1 MKLRRLND
9 MQVTH
14 PRKILRSIL
23 LAVLLSSFGF
33 STLGHAYSP
42 EAEKKLSV
50 SSAAVANTPL
60 SFSQITEKY
69 IDSPKVVGEAQLK
82 VMFWKIYDAKLAAP
96 NGEWKKDTPFALS
109 LTYLRDFDGEEIASR
124 SVDEMRDIGYEDEV
138 LLAKWFEQMRSVFP
152 DVKEGE
158 NITGVMDKQQHTHF
172 YHEGNLIGSIDD
184 QSFGQAFFDIW
195 LNEKTSEPK
204 MRKQLLGLKK

>member
-1 MKLRRLND
+1 MKLRQLNVK
-9 MQVTH
+9 QPTH
-14 PRKILRSIL
+14 QRNLLKSIL
-23 LAVLLSSFGF
+23 IVSVLSSLGL
-33 STLGHAYSP
+33 STTGHAYAP
-42 EAEKKLSV
+42 EAEQKLSI
-50 SSAAVANTPL
+50 SSAPEANMPL

-69 IDSPKVVGEAQLK
+69 IDRPKVVGEAQLR

-152 DVKEGE
+152 NVLEGE
-158 NITGVMDKQQHTHF
+158 NITGVMDNQQHTHF
-172 YHEGNLIGSIDD
+172 YYDGNLLGSIED

-204 MRKQLLGLKK
+204 MRKQLLGL

>member
-1 MKLRRLND
+1 MKLRQLRLK
-9 MQVTH
+9 QSTH
-14 PRKILRSIL
+14 SRKLLRSIL
-23 LAVLLSSFGF
+23 VASLLSSVGF
-33 STLGHAYSP
+33 FNVAYAALS
-42 EAEKKLSV
+42 EGESKLST
-50 SSAAVANTPL
+50 SNAVAASTPL
-60 SFSQITEKY
+60 SFSQITDKY
-69 IDSPKVVGEAQLK
+69 INSPKVVGEAQLK

-152 DVKEGE
+152 NVKEGE
-158 NITGVMDKQQHTHF
+158 NITGVMDNEQRTHF
-172 YHEGNLIGSIDD
+172 YYDGNLIGSVED

-204 MRKQLLGLKK
+204 MRKQLLGL